1 MVKGQLGEG
10 EGRGGCGRPPPSPHR
25 FMWDKT
31 DKKLLIHMSM
41 IINSDD
47 DLDDLSLE
55 KSFKMC
61 NLKMLIRSVIINE
74 NRKYPQVFLV
84 GCLHKLIE

>member
-1 MVKGQLGEG
+1 ME
-10 EGRGGCGRPPPSPHR
+10 
-25 FMWDKT
+25 
-31 DKKLLIHMSM
+31 
-41 IINSDD
+41 INSDD
-47 DLDDLSLE
+47 DLDDLCLE

-61 NLKMLIRSVIINE
+61 NLKILIRSVIVNE

>member
-1 MVKGQLGEG
+1 MK
-10 EGRGGCGRPPPSPHR
+10 
-25 FMWDKT
+25 
-31 DKKLLIHMSM
+31 
-41 IINSDD
+41 INSDD

-84 GCLHKLIE
+84 ECLHKLIE

>member
-1 MVKGQLGEG
+1 MDKRNVTSSFQGIRNGLYFLLLFSFNYHCQLVKGQLGEG

-41 IINSDD
+41 ISNT
-47 DLDDLSLE
+47 
-55 KSFKMC
+55 
-61 NLKMLIRSVIINE
+61 
-74 NRKYPQVFLV
+74 
-84 GCLHKLIE
+84 